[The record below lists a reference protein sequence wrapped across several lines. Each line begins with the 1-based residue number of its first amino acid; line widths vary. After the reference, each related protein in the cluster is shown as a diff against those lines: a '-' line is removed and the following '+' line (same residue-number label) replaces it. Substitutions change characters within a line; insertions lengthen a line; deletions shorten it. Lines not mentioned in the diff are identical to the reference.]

1 MLTDI
6 LHQLILLQGEVRVG
20 KFLIAH
26 TAIDL
31 ILDLIEALFLVT
43 CPKLATVVLAKRIE
57 RSAARHHRWNY
68 LGRCVLTSWLV
79 CINLRIFRRFTNQ
92 GLCVN
97 FFQILRSSANKLRSA
112 HRSSYR
118 VSRSLR
124 VCLKCRLVLGHHKG
138 PWLHWSVRV
147 KGDAFVECVCRG
159 RMGCEL
165 HLGTLCAHS

>member
-1 MLTDI
+1 VLTDI

-79 CINLRIFRRFTNQ
+79 GINLRI
-92 GLCVN
+92 
-97 FFQILRSSANKLRSA
+97 FQILRSSANKLRSA